1 MTNPVL
7 QRSIQR
13 IIQTLII
20 LLTLYYTMLGGFFV
34 GVHESRWRI
43 VTYVLSGLILSG
55 WLINKLRRKQS
66 WSHTPLDWA
75 LLAVI
80 GTMALSTCT
89 STDLRL
95 SLDSLLLT
103 LTYVLCF
110 YFAVDLTKSRALTEK
125 VINAILLTAVVIC
138 AVGLFEYWQWY
149 YGDWLGEVNRS
160 EADIP
165 WRLSDSLRIKSVL
178 HNPNILA
185 YYLLPILGL
194 TFYKLSSTR
203 ARLVQLG
210 WSAWLLLVL
219 GMIFLTQSR
228 GGLLGATAVLI
239 IFGGLHFFFNI
250 VKIPNSSPVR
260 FRLSWRLTLGLAITL
275 GLSLLLLWP
284 FIFRTFQ
291 RTLFLGQ
298 RDDIWR
304 IALAIIRT
312 FPWLG
317 SGPGTFGQQYFIF
330 RDVNSDFIHSHAHNL
345 WLTFTAEG
353 GLIGLVAILWLNLAF
368 LRVILKLLQYPT
380 EKLQRALSVAVLSA
394 LGGMGVHNLFDDF
407 LDYPMLSLYLIFL
420 IALSLNLSNG
430 NAQDT
435 SDTPG
440 RSKNLQT
447 VVAIILLL
455 MIGGVALW
463 FLPAF
468 IAYGSARIAAG
479 QADWSQAAQHL
490 ERAVAIDPG
499 YRFYQQQLVLAYGK
513 LIPEDAS
520 LLPQAIS
527 RQTFLLQQSNHY
539 PPDYANLACL
549 YQQAN
554 DLPAAIEAMNHAAE
568 AEPAQIRGANL
579 RVSRMAY
586 QFSLVQFYEQID
598 QVDSA
603 QKLLV
608 QILEAYPWVAAS
620 PFWLERS
627 YQLQS
632 LVSHIENPVN
642 DASPEELANLA
653 DLYYYAG
660 HYQKSLTIAQQLL
673 VNDSENVS
681 NLTRL
686 GRALAQLGYVEPALT
701 ALNQALVIEP
711 YNPNVRLI
719 RAQIF
724 MQQGRFKEAEID
736 LRVVV
741 ASGSVPEAYTLWGQL
756 AEGQDLFAE
765 AKRYYERAILDGTA
779 LQTNYAHLIGRRE
792 PLPEEILDCVIIPY
806 TKEQLSE
813 PSLALGRLLEMEG
826 NQAEAIKVYEFLLR
840 HDPYN
845 RAAQECLNRL
855 RLQKW

>member
-66 WSHTPLDWA
+66 WPHTPLDWA

-80 GTMALSTCT
+80 GTMFLSTFT
-89 STDLRL
+89 STDPRL

-103 LTYVLCF
+103 LTYGLCF
-110 YFAVDLTKSRALTEK
+110 YFAVDLTKSRILTEK
-125 VINAILLTAVVIC
+125 IINAMLLTAAVIC

-160 EADIP
+160 EAGIP
-165 WRLSDSLRIKSVL
+165 WRLSDSLRIRSVL
-178 HNPNILA
+178 YNPNILA
-185 YYLLPILGL
+185 YYLLPILGISL
-194 TFYKLSSTR
+194 YKLNSTY
-203 ARLVQLG
+203 ARLVRLG
-210 WSAWLLLVL
+210 WGVWILLVL
-219 GMIFLTQSR
+219 SMIFLTQSR

-239 IFGGLHFFFNI
+239 IFGGLRLNMT
-250 VKIPNSSPVR
+250 KTPNSSRAR
-260 FRLSWRLTLGLAITL
+260 FRPSWRLTLGLAITL
-275 GLSLLLLWP
+275 GLSALLLLWP

-345 WLTFTAEG
+345 WLTFTAEDG
-353 GLIGLVAILWLNLAF
+353 FIGLAAILWLNLAF
-368 LRVILKLLQYPT
+368 LRVIPKLLQGPT
-380 EKLQRALSVAVLSA
+380 EKLQRALSVAVLAA
-394 LGGMGVHNLFDDF
+394 LGGMSVHNLFDDF
-407 LDYPMLSLYLIFL
+407 LDYPMLSLFLIFL

-430 NAQDT
+430 NTQ
-435 SDTPG
+435 DTPG
-440 RSKNLQT
+440 TLGWTKTLQT
-447 VVAIILLL
+447 ALAIILLL
-455 MIGGVALW
+455 IIGGVALW

-468 IAYGSARIAAG
+468 IAYDSARIAAAQG
-479 QADWSQAAQHL
+479 DWSQATQDL

-513 LIPEDAS
+513 LVPEDVS

-549 YQQAN
+549 YRQAD
-554 DLPAAIEAMNHAAE
+554 DLPAAIQAMTRAVE
-568 AEPAQIRGANL
+568 MEPEQIRGANL

-603 QKLLV
+603 QRLLV

-632 LVSHIENPVN
+632 LVSHVENSVD
-642 DASPEELANLA
+642 DASLEELANLA

-660 HYQKSLTIAQQLL
+660 HYQKSLTIARQLL
-673 VNDSENVS
+673 INDSKNVS

-686 GRALAQLGYVEPALT
+686 GRVLAQLGDVETALT
-701 ALNQALVIEP
+701 VLNQALVIDP

-719 RAQIF
+719 RAQVF

-736 LRVVV
+736 LRVVI
-741 ASGSVPEAYTLWGQL
+741 AIGSVPEAYTIWGQL
-756 AEGQDLFAE
+756 AERQNLLAE
-765 AKRYYERAILDGTA
+765 AKRYYERAILDATA

-813 PSLALGRLLEMEG
+813 PSLALGRLLEIEG
-826 NQAEAIKVYEFLLR
+826 NQAEAVKVYEFLLR
-840 HDPYN
+840 HEPYN
-845 RAAQECLNRL
+845 RAARECLNRL
-855 RLQKW
+855 RSQS